1 MKTHYRKAFSSPY
14 LASAD
19 LVEDTILTISHV
31 SLDPDKT
38 KRTKD
43 LFNTAYFVEKEIR
56 PGEKLKPM
64 ILNAH
69 NSTIVSKFAD
79 SKFIDDWLNIP
90 VTIYVDHSVKR
101 GSETVEGLR
110 ISPIKPVKK
119 ELTPENTKGW
129 ERAKEAFKRDGDLRA
144 VLNRVDISQE
154 NQEKLM
160 QECA

>member
-69 NSTIVSKFAD
+69 NSAIVSKFAD
-79 SKFIDDWLNIP
+79 SKFIEDWTNIP
-90 VTIYVDHSVKR
+90 VTIYVNHSVR
-101 GSETVEGLR
+101 MGSETVEGLR
-110 ISPIKPVKK
+110 ISPVKPVKK

-144 VLNRVDISQE
+144 VLNRVDISKE

>member
-38 KRTKD
+38 KRTRD

-64 ILNAH
+64 ILNDT
-69 NSTIVSKFAD
+69 NCKILIKFTD
-79 SKFIDDWLNIP
+79 SKFIDDWTNIP
-90 VTIYVDHSVKR
+90 VTIYVNPNVR
-101 GSETVEGLR
+101 MGSDTVEGLR

-154 NQEKLM
+154 NQERLM

>member
-1 MKTHYRKAFSSPY
+1 MKTHYRKAFDSPY
-14 LASAD
+14 LAAAD

-64 ILNAH
+64 ILNVQ
-69 NSTIVSKFAD
+69 NSAIVSKFAD
-79 SKFIDDWLNIP
+79 SKFIEDWTNIP
-90 VTIYVDHSVKR
+90 VTIYVNHNVR
-101 GSETVEGLR
+101 MGSDTVEGLR
-110 ISPIKPVKK
+110 ISPIKPVKR

-129 ERAKEAFKRDGDLRA
+129 DNAKAAFKRDGNLKA
-144 VLNRVDISQE
+144 VLTRVDISQE

>member
-64 ILNAH
+64 ILNDT
-69 NSTIVSKFAD
+69 NCKILIKFTD
-79 SKFIDDWLNIP
+79 SKFIDDWTNIP